1 MAAGI
6 YSQQGFRA
14 AGGGGVGRCF
24 RWFHE
29 RKRLHCGSHEMKDE
43 LCEARLWSLGEALVT
58 LVEVGQVT
66 MAKPTEL
73 AALGR
78 RGSRQSTAVGQL

>member
-1 MAAGI
+1 
-6 YSQQGFRA
+6 
-14 AGGGGVGRCF
+14 
-24 RWFHE
+24 
-29 RKRLHCGSHEMKDE
+29 MKDE